1 MELGDGEPWAG
12 LAGSPWDLTE
22 VSLQGLV
29 RGKPAALPSLK
40 PGGSCALLRVLD
52 HMLWETGPHLFIF
65 GSVSHSQD
73 PGSVRTWLS
82 GVDATVLFNVAKSRQ
97 NEKCQPPLGLSFLAL
112 VGDGQTQVS
121 A

>member
-1 MELGDGEPWAG
+1 MGRVSRVSG
-12 LAGSPWDLTE
+12 DLTE

-29 RGKPAALPSLK
+29 RGKPAALPSPK
-40 PGGSCALLRVLD
+40 PGGNCALLRVLD
-52 HMLWETGPHLFIF
+52 HMLWEAGPHLFIF

-82 GVDATVLFNVAKSRQ
+82 GVDATVLFNIAKGRQ

-121 A
+121 AWGF